1 MKKLLR
7 FIKDYY
13 FLLGILLCVFFV
25 AVVAGYKLFIKKPTF
40 LYTRVK
46 IGQGL
51 WWLQTSHPSLWYI
64 NSIQAGDEQRDLLG
78 EPIATVVGVRHYP
91 VVSSGPSGA
100 DQSDQYD
107 GYIDLKLKVSGN
119 KKTGEFSFNRSTI
132 GVGSSI
138 DLQFP
143 SSQFSGTITDM
154 SLAPLENPTL
164 EKTVYLAKR
173 NASQWEYD
181 TLRLNDTYFDGVNT
195 VFKVLDKSYDGST
208 MSVKAR
214 IKVKQVGSSLIF
226 GEEQVVN
233 PGKSF
238 NVSLPSISLSGFIV
252 TSIN

>member
-7 FIKDYY
+7 FIKHYY
-13 FLLGILLCVFFV
+13 FLLGILLCVLFV
-25 AVVAGYKLFIKKPTF
+25 AVVAGYKLFIKKPSF

-119 KKTGEFSFNRSTI
+119 KRTGEFSFNRSTI

-138 DLQFP
+138 DLEFP

-181 TLRLNDTYFDGVNT
+181 
-195 VFKVLDKSYDGST
+195 
-208 MSVKAR
+208 A
-214 IKVKQVGSSLIF
+214 
-226 GEEQVVN
+226 
-233 PGKSF
+233 
-238 NVSLPSISLSGFIV
+238 IS
-252 TSIN
+252 